1 MAISM
6 DAAKSL
12 LDGGIKEAQNLIK
25 DPYKVDELL
34 IQLENKL
41 REVPAIGEKL
51 SDLPVM
57 IAMVKSYI
65 TGEYRDVSPK
75 VIVTMIAAF
84 LYLVKGKEARINHPG
99 TLGEHWKWRLA
110 PNFLSGELSSSIYQL
125 AKLYGR
131 IPKAEKKDDEIK
143 K

>member
-6 DAAKSL
+6 DAANSL

-34 IQLENKL
+34 IQLANKL

-84 LYLVKGKEARINHPG
+84 LYLVKGKDLIPDSIPVIGIADDMTVFG
-99 TLGEHWKWRLA
+99 LA
-110 PNFLSGELSSSIYQL
+110 FKFCKPEMDKFREYRDRKMSNREV
-125 AKLYGR
+125 
-131 IPKAEKKDDEIK
+131 
-143 K
+143 

>member
-25 DPYKVDELL
+25 DPYKLDELL

-57 IAMVKSYI
+57 IAMVK
-65 TGEYRDVSPK
+65 R
-75 VIVTMIAAF
+75 
-84 LYLVKGKEARINHPG
+84 
-99 TLGEHWKWRLA
+99 
-110 PNFLSGELSSSIYQL
+110 
-125 AKLYGR
+125 AKLLWFALYCLVVAAL
-131 IPKAEKKDDEIK
+131 IFILA
-143 K
+143 